1 MRRSQPPPHRSRP
14 HGPNMQIGYRLS
26 PSDSIAFRIAS
37 LTPSGAADREARE
50 PMMEQP
56 PRPAYHQHRADDA
69 HERIK
74 HTCLI
79 YLPARRAK
87 IASTRSVRPPLHG
100 IGGPEIVVLLVGGR
114 SGMSVVLLVVTTTEI
129 MGMRVLVAVMVAPV
143 SSWLL
148 CVWEWPCPPRISS
161 ICVDD
166 QSENR
171 NENSLVE
178 PDATEI

>member
-1 MRRSQPPPHRSRP
+1 
-14 HGPNMQIGYRLS
+14 
-26 PSDSIAFRIAS
+26 
-37 LTPSGAADREARE
+37 
-50 PMMEQP
+50 MEQP

-74 HTCLI
+74 P
-79 YLPARRAK
+79 YLPHILARQKGEDRQH
-87 IASTRSVRPPLHG
+87 RGQCVRRYME

-143 SSWLL
+143 ILL
-148 CVWEWPCPPRISS
+148 AALRVGVAVPTEDQQAYA
-161 ICVDD
+161 VDD

-178 PDATEI
+178 PMATGDMNRAMLSHAMTRAKRTSITALANPASELTLPVPKLNRASLAWRRV